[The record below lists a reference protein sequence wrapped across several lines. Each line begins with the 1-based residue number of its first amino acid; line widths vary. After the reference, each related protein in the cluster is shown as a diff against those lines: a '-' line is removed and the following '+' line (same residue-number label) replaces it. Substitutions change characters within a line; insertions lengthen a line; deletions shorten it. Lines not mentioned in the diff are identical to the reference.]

1 MERPLCGDQDVVRY
15 LTSDCV
21 FSTVVQVVVLNSCV
35 DRLGFV
41 VVGEWRD
48 RGTTEAIVL
57 VVFCL
62 LFFGTNLASHARY
75 KRQSQFVVLIT
86 CSSGTRCQAPRRHH
100 IVFFCMSDTRNNQV

>member
-1 MERPLCGDQDVVRY
+1 M
-15 LTSDCV
+15 
-21 FSTVVQVVVLNSCV
+21 FSTVVQVVVLNSSV

-62 LFFGTNLASHARY
+62 LFFWH
-75 KRQSQFVVLIT
+75 QFVEPRALQVEVPA
-86 CSSGTRCQAPRRHH
+86 CSFDHLLQ
-100 IVFFCMSDTRNNQV
+100 

>member
-1 MERPLCGDQDVVRY
+1 MFEQSLFVLFGENLARVIPRVERPRYGEQDMVRY

-21 FSTVVQVVVLNSCV
+21 VTVVQVVVLNSCV

-62 LFFGTNLASHARY
+62 LFLAPIWRATR
-75 KRQSQFVVLIT
+75 VT
-86 CSSGTRCQAPRRHH
+86 SSSPSLL
-100 IVFFCMSDTRNNQV
+100 F

>member
-1 MERPLCGDQDVVRY
+1 ML
-15 LTSDCV
+15 

-48 RGTTEAIVL
+48 RGTTEAIFL

-62 LFFGTNLASHARY
+62 LFLSPVGRATRVTNGSPSL
-75 KRQSQFVVLIT
+75 
-86 CSSGTRCQAPRRHH
+86 
-100 IVFFCMSDTRNNQV
+100 

>member
-1 MERPLCGDQDVVRY
+1 MRY

-57 VVFCL
+57 VAFCL
-62 LFFGTNLASHARY
+62 LFLAPIWRATR
-75 KRQSQFVVLIT
+75 VT
-86 CSSGTRCQAPRRHH
+86 SGSP
-100 IVFFCMSDTRNNQV
+100 SL

>member
-1 MERPLCGDQDVVRY
+1 MRY

-21 FSTVVQVVVLNSCV
+21 VTVVQVVVLNSCV

-48 RGTTEAIVL
+48 RGTTEVIVL

-62 LFFGTNLASHARY
+62 PFLAPIWLA
-75 KRQSQFVVLIT
+75 
-86 CSSGTRCQAPRRHH
+86 TRVASRRPS
-100 IVFFCMSDTRNNQV
+100 V

>member
-1 MERPLCGDQDVVRY
+1 M
-15 LTSDCV
+15 
-21 FSTVVQVVVLNSCV
+21 FSTVVQVVVLNSFV

-62 LFFGTNLASHARY
+62 LFFWHQVGEPRALQVAVPA
-75 KRQSQFVVLIT
+75 
-86 CSSGTRCQAPRRHH
+86 CSFDHLLQLNTVPSTAAPSLCFLCPTHETIKCRFAAQLE
-100 IVFFCMSDTRNNQV
+100 VGC